1 MDNGSRMRQDMGG
14 ALVLLVIMFT
24 LARAV
29 QEVGEGARLGDQGDE
44 RRQWGLVTTGGGG
57 DLTETGQGQQ
67 AEKNERSGTHLETTS
82 SEHCPRNMS
91 YMFPSSGSRVNVQRP
106 GTHV

>member
-1 MDNGSRMRQDMGG
+1 MGG

-57 DLTETGQGQQ
+57 DLSETG
-67 AEKNERSGTHLETTS
+67 ATS
-82 SEHCPRNMS
+82 
-91 YMFPSSGSRVNVQRP
+91 
-106 GTHV
+106 

>member
-29 QEVGEGARLGDQGDE
+29 QEVVEGARLGDQGDE
-44 RRQWGLVTTGGGG
+44 R
-57 DLTETGQGQQ
+57 
-67 AEKNERSGTHLETTS
+67 
-82 SEHCPRNMS
+82 
-91 YMFPSSGSRVNVQRP
+91 SSGDWSPQAGA
-106 GTHV
+106 GT